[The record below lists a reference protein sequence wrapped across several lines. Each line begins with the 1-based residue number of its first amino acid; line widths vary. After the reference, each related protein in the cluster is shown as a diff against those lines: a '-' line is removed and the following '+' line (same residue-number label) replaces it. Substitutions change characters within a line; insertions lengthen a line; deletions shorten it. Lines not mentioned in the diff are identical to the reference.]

1 LSWCNI
7 EILAKI
13 FLQELASFVEQFQQS
28 YSGLMQCTEINSS
41 NESLVLNI
49 PTTFVCIKERGL
61 LPVNCNNLTLKKN
74 KTLGFFHTFLLFV
87 ASFNHLTY

>member
-49 PTTFVCIKERGL
+49 PTTFVCKKE
-61 LPVNCNNLTLKKN
+61 
-74 KTLGFFHTFLLFV
+74 GFFLSIAATLCV
-87 ASFNHLTY
+87 